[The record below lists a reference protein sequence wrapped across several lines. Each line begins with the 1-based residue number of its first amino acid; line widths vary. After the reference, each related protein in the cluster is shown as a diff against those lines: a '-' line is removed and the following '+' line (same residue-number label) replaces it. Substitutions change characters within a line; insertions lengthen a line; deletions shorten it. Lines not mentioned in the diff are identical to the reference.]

1 MYNKQTWSALSNIGP
16 THTAILFVSVYSYCV
31 ASVHKT
37 RATPSSTHS
46 YVCVYTCISVRMHAM
61 DVASRH
67 SGQRPELFPA
77 NSWTLTYTGESNRGF
92 LLNKVEP
99 AHWKL
104 THNNHKNKDLRLTL
118 PATKQA
124 VLHSKNLLFQG
135 QRQFDFPIFH
145 SVFSLLYC
153 HAFN

>member
-1 MYNKQTWSALSNIGP
+1 MDLHTQPFCLFLCILTASRQSTKQEQRLPPHIP
-16 THTAILFVSVYSYCV
+16 M
-31 ASVHKT
+31 
-37 RATPSSTHS
+37 
-46 YVCVYTCISVRMHAM
+46 CVYTCISVRMHAM

-124 VLHSKNLLFQG
+124 VLHSKKLLFQG
-135 QRQFDFPIFH
+135 QRQFYFPIFH
-145 SVFSLLYC
+145 SVFSFLYC